1 MKTNV
6 LFTFLIIFSTIFRT
20 TQAQNIPIHQTDSVY
35 NTACKV
41 TFANRNK
48 AVLSGFLDN
57 IELQN
62 NTPDHLQHAWITGL
76 PKDSI
81 QIRYNGPGKFN
92 LYVLDTLVAQFEIIK
107 KDDKLTCTLPN
118 RIILPFNYVVS
129 APAGQKITICS
140 LDGKPVTQKTVNQK
154 GYLFLQQD
162 STYFSNKFLCTH
174 FPHGFTQIKV
184 FEQRKAP
191 YAFQLKQHLIPFKP
205 TDKPIKAV
213 LRQHGPSQY
222 NENIVHNIPK
232 NTFYKITALSFQPNG
247 KKYPWLLI
255 YDAGE
260 DKSTAQEIP
269 VTGNRKALA
278 TDIFLNDKGNP
289 VIVISRQDPKTYD
302 YSNTFYLLS
311 ENNTLQK
318 TDYPEYPRYRFKNVV
333 VNGGNWIIPTYNG
346 IALTPGTHTFKVR
359 CTAKDGTEKTS
370 SESFDV
376 LFQPKQK
383 DLYRMVKT
391 GDTVQH
397 SGFYYP
403 DGMGNMA
410 TEFRSMDLKDCEL
423 SVDGSAPF
431 PYSYQD
437 PDQLKSI
444 GYADWENEAAKQKA
458 LENVPIRPGLEPD
471 ENPWGN
477 VLTFFP
483 FQHVTGP
490 INLWEGPFP
499 ELRYQLKQISG
510 KYPNWSEARKHCKNP
525 VKYNDKYVCYKNK
538 IVSVCPEKYDYFVED
553 GKAYTDTTALY
564 CKKDNTQVYMPHG
577 KNILLIVSAPGYR
590 AQTIEL
596 SKKDLQVSDIQL
608 NGTITGP
615 DGKPVKGAKV
625 SIIGQNASLV
635 TDSTGQYHLKGKA
648 HGEEPYSE
656 TINVKLE
663 PVGIEVFNDTLG
675 MADTIQYF
683 GIVADGFSTIKLHI
697 KMNGINPSTVIVGQ
711 PKIGRFMLSDS
722 TNSPLLF
729 QNNGE
734 ATLEYV
740 PPAYLH
746 YYNLD
751 KQLQIAPAY
760 KGTNGMSG
768 NIWGAKVPISIS
780 YTDKDGNPGTTL
792 FNLMVFRPPVMLI
805 HGFTGNENTWEHL
818 AIQLRKDKFDAI
830 IREYYKGPIETSA
843 IENQAQKLNRYITEL
858 QDIYFKNHI
867 LLNRVDIVAHS
878 MGGLIS
884 RYYISN
890 MPKYG
895 KKAGIVIPYD
905 VKLSRKQLAEN
916 RFKKPVIINDIR
928 KLIMVGTPNHGASWI
943 DEKIGALNAL
953 FSQEHQL
960 ANEELRYDSPFLA
973 RLNAGEAEGRHLDP
987 NVQYA
992 VLYGLRRR
1000 SQLYPFDNVIHP
1012 IETALRKL
1020 VNDDGVV
1027 SKQSAQL
1034 NGVMSYHF
1042 PENLEKYSYGYLH
1055 TPLLAKICEGD
1066 VSITDDSLVFN
1077 KIEELLQEDIP
1088 RLPLKNSQ
1096 SVIFRA
1102 QGRVYMRYYATQ
1114 HWIPV
1119 RTPLSPDNI
1128 KTLPYNFCRIKTLN
1142 GTASL
1147 GFLLNGH
1154 HWGTLN
1160 IEPNTT
1166 VYYEMASPEF
1176 VRIYLQQGKARFLS
1190 RKQNGNSFEVVMG
1203 DKTGE
1208 KWYAFNPKA
1217 RVKDLNTD
1225 FIVEHDSITAVHSL
1239 SGIVMMTVDTN
1250 AKSKP
1255 VSKTIA
1261 PRKGYLYTSSGKL
1274 KVDLL
1279 PDTGWWTHID
1289 TTFLPDE
1296 QADTLS
1302 YTLPKNL
1309 VHIQLSTPY
1318 LPVAGFTSLQIKVD
1332 KDTIRGD
1339 SLTSYFQT
1347 SIQLINDTLLPFV
1360 TITNSS
1366 GSTDSTGSYKTD
1378 ITMREPQDNDIP
1390 HPEKLPMKAKIKIR
1404 LFYPGTHHMVYEKD
1418 TLLPLGMT
1426 MLYGQITGPDGKDRF
1441 EPAPPHF
1448 SGIIYHIFSK
1458 ADETGKFYIL
1468 FNTTSYLNNVEKLS
1482 EYSTENKKEENPFS
1496 FELEWPK
1503 SCTFPLIYKIS
1514 DSLQKQFLP
1523 GKKLKIGNHGF
1534 VDLLTPDEQEQR
1546 VVKIVSEFILSMH
1559 LKPENKQ
1566 QLLDKLNT
1574 LKWNYEAKVTK
1585 PAYLEENGNAPAICI
1600 PIAKQ
1605 TFWNNAFHDTTGNSY
1620 AGIFEAMGD
1629 FINQNLCPDE
1639 NRKYRFL
1646 QNMYLTDHQNAQSV
1660 PGFDPKAFTAF
1671 KRTGAALFKT
1681 LLINYLKKTGNL
1693 FVNRSLYFLP
1703 LKITGSGQVNLWQNF
1718 PIADDPVKQKTFF
1731 TNYYGP
1737 LWNNKPAAVF
1747 ADFLLNKKLY
1757 QTFSGNGMPAM
1768 TFNQWLIA
1776 KKAFYKKV
1784 YLVQTTN
1791 PFAFVRK
1798 ENVSISNRKA
1808 ALLFPQQNFNQCSLN
1823 FKGKTIAGFE
1833 QIPSL
1838 TTDTG
1843 QITVHSGKFRIQIPS
1858 LGAYKLA
1865 EIEPITLSKKEILAR
1880 FKMENDTLFV
1890 PLIGNFRFMAPI
1902 TFRIPVAVI
1911 HAQSKDFAIRLDGK
1925 HAIISVYNGTVIVK
1939 SIKETEA
1946 VTEGQYVS
1954 VNKSGNIS
1962 KVKEIKEFN
1971 PPILPLIKI
1980 PSVPFET
1987 KQP

>member
-1 MKTNV
+1 MKIKL
-6 LFTFLIIFSTIFRT
+6 LFILFILSASFGT
-20 TQAQNIPIHQTDSVY
+20 TQAQEQSPKSPPTFKQTY
-35 NTACKV
+35 AV
-41 TFANRNK
+41 TFANGEK
-48 AVLSGFLDN
+48 AFLSGFLDN

-107 KDDKLTCTLPN
+107 KDDKLTCTLPD
-118 RIILPFNYVVS
+118 RITLPFNYVVS

-140 LDGKPVTQKTVNQK
+140 LDGKPVAHKTVNQK
-154 GYLFLQQD
+154 GFLFFQQD
-162 STYFSNKFLCTH
+162 SAYFSNKFLCTH

-222 NENIVHNIPK
+222 NENIVHNIKK
-232 NTFYKITALSFQPNG
+232 NTFYAITSVAFHLNG
-247 KKYPWLLI
+247 EKYPWLLI

-289 VIVISRQDPKTYD
+289 VIVISQQDPKTYD
-302 YSNTFYLLS
+302 YSNVFYLLS
-311 ENNTLQK
+311 ENNTLEK
-318 TDYPEYPRYRFKNVV
+318 THYPEYPRYRFKNFVV
-333 VNGGNWIIPTYNG
+333 DGGSWIIPTYHG
-346 IALTPGTHTFKVR
+346 IALTPGAHTFKVR
-359 CTAKDGTEKTS
+359 CTDKNGTVKTS
-370 SESFDV
+370 FESFEV

-383 DLYRMVKT
+383 YFYQIVKT
-391 GDTVQH
+391 GDTSQH
-397 SGFYYP
+397 SGTYYP
-403 DGMGNMA
+403 DGMGTKA
-410 TEFRSMDLKDCEL
+410 AEFRSMNLKECDL
-423 SVDGSAPF
+423 SVDGSAPI

-437 PDQLKSI
+437 PDRLKSI
-444 GYADWENEAAKQKA
+444 GYADWENEAEKQKA
-458 LENVPIRPGLEPD
+458 LENVPVRPGLEPD
-471 ENPWGN
+471 ENPWSN

-490 INLWEGPFP
+490 INLWEGPFQ

-510 KYPNWSEARKHCKNP
+510 KYPNWSEARKHCEDP
-525 VKYNDKYVCYKNK
+525 VKYDDKYVCYKVK
-538 IVSVCPEKYDYFVED
+538 IVSVCPEKYDYSMEN
-553 GKAYTDTTALY
+553 GKAVTDTAALY
-564 CKKDNTQVYMPHG
+564 CKKGKKAVYMPHG
-577 KNILLIVSAPGYR
+577 QNILLVISAPGYR

-596 SKKDLQVSDIQL
+596 SKKDLQVSDIHL
-608 NGTITGP
+608 NGTVSGP
-615 DGKPVKGAKV
+615 DRKPIKGAKILLV
-625 SIIGQNASLV
+625 GQHSSFV
-635 TDSTGQYHLKGKA
+635 TDSTGHYTLTGKA
-648 HGEEPYSE
+648 HGNEPYTE
-656 TINVKLE
+656 TINVSLE
-663 PVGIEVFNDTLG
+663 PIGVEVFNDTLG
-675 MADTIQYF
+675 MADTIKYF
-683 GIVADGFSTIKLHI
+683 GIVADGFSTLKLHI
-697 KMNGINPSTVIVGQ
+697 KLNGIDPATVVVRPPELGNFIT
-711 PKIGRFMLSDS
+711 SDS
-722 TNSPLLF
+722 GHRALVF
-729 QNNGE
+729 QNQQ

-740 PPAYLH
+740 PPAYLR
-746 YYNLD
+746 YYNLN
-751 KQLQIAPAY
+751 KQLDIDEAY
-760 KGTNGMSG
+760 KGNHGMSG
-768 NIWGAKVPISIS
+768 NIWGAEVPVSIA
-780 YTDKDGNPGTTL
+780 YEDKDGNPGTML
-792 FNLMVFRPPVMLI
+792 FNIMVVRPPVMLI
-805 HGFTGNENTWEHL
+805 HGFTGDEKTWEHL
-818 AIQLRKDKFDAI
+818 AVQLRNDKFDAI

-843 IENQAQKLNRYITEL
+843 IENQAQKLNRYISEL
-858 QDIYFKNHI
+858 QHVYFKNHI

-916 RFKKPVIINDIR
+916 RFKEPVIINDVR

-973 RLNAGEAEGRHLDP
+973 QLNAGEAEGRHLDP

-1000 SQLYPFDNVIHP
+1000 SQLYPFDNVLHP
-1012 IETALRKL
+1012 VETALRKL

-1055 TPLLAKICEGD
+1055 TPLLANLCEGD
-1066 VSITDDSLVFN
+1066 ASITNDSLVFS

-1088 RLPLKNSQ
+1088 RLPLKNSL
-1096 SVIFRA
+1096 SEIFRA
-1102 QGRVYMRYYATQ
+1102 KGRVYMRYYATQ

-1302 YTLPKNL
+1302 YALPKKL
-1309 VHIQLSTPY
+1309 VHIRFTTPY
-1318 LPVAGFTSLQIKVD
+1318 LPVAGFSSLQIKID
-1332 KDTIRGD
+1332 RDTLQKD
-1339 SLTSYFQT
+1339 SLLSYFRT
-1347 SIQLINDTLLPFV
+1347 IVRLSNASALPFV
-1360 TITNSS
+1360 SITNPD
-1366 GSTDSTGSYKTD
+1366 GTTDSTGTYQTD
-1378 ITMREPQDNDIP
+1378 ITLREPKNEDIP
-1390 HPEKLPMKAKIKIR
+1390 NFEKLPLKAKFHIQ
-1404 LFYPGTHHMVYEKD
+1404 LVLSGTHHVVYEKD
-1418 TLLPLGMT
+1418 TVLPLGMT
-1426 MLYGQITGPDGKDRF
+1426 LLYGQVTGPDGKPRYQ
-1441 EPAPPHF
+1441 PSPPYF
-1448 SGIIYHIFSK
+1448 SGAIYHLLSR
-1458 ADETGKFYIL
+1458 ADTNGRFYIL
-1468 FNTTSYLNNVEKLS
+1468 FNTTSYLNNIKKLS
-1482 EYSTENKKEENPFS
+1482 DYASSPDHQHSVS
-1496 FELEWPK
+1496 FELTWPK
-1503 SCTFPLIYKIS
+1503 NCTFPLNYKIP
-1514 DSLQKQFLP
+1514 DSLQKQFIP
-1523 GKKLKIGNHGF
+1523 GMKLKIGNHGY
-1534 VDLLTPDEQEQR
+1534 VDLLTPEEQEQR
-1546 VVKIVSEFILSMH
+1546 VKQMATSFIGEMH

-1566 QLLDKLNT
+1566 QLINKLHALEWIYN
-1574 LKWNYEAKVTK
+1574 AKVKT
-1585 PAYLEENGNAPAICI
+1585 PVYLEKEGKTPTMSI
-1600 PIAKQ
+1600 PLPKQ
-1605 TFWNNAFHDTTGNSY
+1605 VFWNNAFYDTTGNSY
-1620 AGIFEAMGD
+1620 VGIFQAIGQFLAQD
-1629 FINQNLCPDE
+1629 LCFDKQKAGHSMQHQSSKPAPDSM
-1639 NRKYRFL
+1639 L
-1646 QNMYLTDHQNAQSV
+1646 I
-1660 PGFDPKAFTAF
+1660 PGFNPEDYISFEKTNS
-1671 KRTGAALFKT
+1671 LFFQT
-1681 LLINYLKKTGNL
+1681 LMVNFLKKQNHPFLTK
-1693 FVNRSLYFLP
+1693 SLYSFVLLKKDQEQEQNTGVPAYSNSNRQLQFL
-1703 LKITGSGQVNLWQNF
+1703 
-1718 PIADDPVKQKTFF
+1718 IAYYHSFYKTDPAKV
-1731 TNYYGP
+1731 Y
-1737 LWNNKPAAVF
+1737 

-1757 QTFSGNGMPAM
+1757 ETFSGNGMPAM
-1768 TFNQWLIA
+1768 TFKQWLIS
-1776 KKAFYKKV
+1776 KKAFY
-1784 YLVQTTN
+1784 TN
-1791 PFAFVRK
+1791 TYFVHTSDPLTFARK
-1798 ENVSISNRKA
+1798 EHILTGNLKA
-1808 ALLFPQQNFNQCSLN
+1808 ILFPQSEFSQCSLEIN
-1823 FKGKTIAGFE
+1823 GKNITGFE
-1833 QIPSL
+1833 QIPAL
-1838 TTDTG
+1838 TIDTG
-1843 QITVHSGKFRIQIPS
+1843 QQITVIRGKFRIQIPA
-1858 LGAYKLA
+1858 LGVYKLVD
-1865 EIEPITLSKKEILAR
+1865 ITPVALSKKGIPAR
-1880 FKMENDTLFV
+1880 FEMKNDTLLLPV
-1890 PLIGNFRFMAPI
+1890 LGNFHFLAPL
-1902 TFRIPVAVI
+1902 TFKIPAAVI
-1911 HAQSKDFAIRLDGK
+1911 QAQSNNFVIRLDGK
-1925 HAIISVYNGTVIVK
+1925 RAVISVYEGTVTVK
-1939 SIKETEA
+1939 SIKEELTVA
-1946 VTEGQYVS
+1946 KGQYIS
-1954 VNKSGNIS
+1954 VGKTGNIS
-1962 KVKEIKEFN
+1962 KIKETAN
-1971 PPILPLIKI
+1971 PDTQDTVLLKI
-1980 PSVPFET
+1980 PPVPFET
-1987 KQP
+1987 R